1 MNKENSRFRIAVVDD
16 DELFARKICRII
28 QQFWDPEKPAVKIF
42 KSGTGLADCLKQ
54 GLQYDIYF
62 LDIEMPGISGLNL
75 AESIMR
81 LSSQSY
87 IVLITSYERYAL
99 QSIKIGAFYYILKE
113 EYDRELKK
121 VLQKICMEES
131 RKRQTKSFL
140 VGKSSAYEK
149 VCLDDIFYIERNGKD
164 AVFYCSGA
172 QYVERK
178 PLKTVFSELPETEFA
193 YINSGQIVNLMRIA
207 EFNKD
212 EVKLDSGAVL
222 HCSRRM
228 KKDFEAKM
236 LAFWER
242 L

>member
-1 MNKENSRFRIAVVDD
+1 MSKETSISKIAIADD
-16 DELFARKICRII
+16 DELFARKICSAIRE
-28 QQFWDPEKPAVKIF
+28 FWSTKKLAIKIY
-42 KSGTGLADCLKQ
+42 SDGAELTNCLKQ
-54 GLQYDIYF
+54 GQRYDIYF
-62 LDIEMPGISGLNL
+62 LDIEMPGINGLML
-75 AESIMR
+75 AEYIMQ
-81 LSSQSY
+81 LQKQAC
-87 IVLITSYERYAL
+87 IVFITSYERYAL

-113 EYDRELKK
+113 EYSRELKK
-121 VLQKICMEES
+121 VLQKIYAEES
-131 RKRQTKSFL
+131 RRHQTRSFL
-140 VGKSSAYEK
+140 VGKSSTYDK
-149 VCLDDIFYIERNGKD
+149 VCLDDIFYIDRNGKD

-178 PLKTVFSELPETEFA
+178 PLKTVFSELPDTEFA

-212 EVKLDSGAVL
+212 EVKLDSGTVL

-228 KKDFEAKM
+228 KKAFEAKM

>member
-1 MNKENSRFRIAVVDD
+1 MNQENSRFKIAVADD
-16 DELFARKICRII
+16 DVLFARKICRTI
-28 QQFWDPEKPAVKIF
+28 QEFWDTDKPAVKIY
-42 KSGTGLADCLKQ
+42 KSGTDLADCLRQ
-54 GLQYDIYF
+54 GLRYDIYF
-62 LDIEMPGISGLNL
+62 LDIEMPGINGLKL
-75 AESIMR
+75 AEAIMR
-81 LSSQSY
+81 LSAQSY
-87 IVLITSYERYAL
+87 IVFITSYERYAL

-113 EYDRELKK
+113 EHDKKLHK
-121 VLQKICMEES
+121 VLHKICMEES

-140 VGKSSAYEK
+140 VGNSSAYEK

-193 YINSGQIVNLMRIA
+193 YINSGQIVNLTRIA
-207 EFNKD
+207 EFHKD

-236 LAFWER
+236 LTFWER

>member
-1 MNKENSRFRIAVVDD
+1 MLDLENSRVMEEIEELSQRKRWHDIRDMLLPFEPADIA
-16 DELFARKICRII
+16 AI
-28 QQFWDPEKPAVKIF
+28 
-42 KSGTGLADCLKQ
+42 
-54 GLQYDIYF
+54 
-62 LDIEMPGISGLNL
+62 L
-75 AESIMR
+75 AEMQSDR
-81 LSSQSY
+81 LPLLYRLLPKELAAEVFVELDSDDQEL
-87 IVLITSYERYAL
+87 LIHSFSNTE
-99 QSIKIGAFYYILKE
+99 LKE
-113 EYDRELKK
+113 

-164 AVFYCSGA
+164 AVFCCSGA